1 MQASD
6 ISADQTALFINTLAD
21 FGTLI
26 DRSKESLQSGLAHF
40 HLCFF
45 IIERSNSFADLPADF
60 EGIVFHTV
68 RQLVAFGII
77 SIDNITYTLCADP
90 CGSGKQGLYRC
101 RLFFISE
108 GLFFHWLK
116 FSQEA
121 YQNTAGMCRQ
131 LNLHHFVCLV
141 IGYFYS
147 RKAHGFHIELNREYS
162 LFMAGGYCFYLTG
175 QIVVTQDIAEQMA
188 LLVFAHCSCL
198 MCFGCIAVF
207 TYIQVCYHGIV
218 RVGYGCGM
226 PPGVFRIQQG
236 VIAVSFYQLCVM
248 NTGLFFQSVA
258 DTV

>member
-1 MQASD
+1 MQSSD
-6 ISADQTALFINTLAD
+6 ISADQAALFINALAD
-21 FGTLI
+21 FRTLI
-26 DRSKESLQSGLAHF
+26 NRSKESFQSGFAHF

-45 IIERSNSFADLPADF
+45 VIERGNSFAHLPADF

-68 RQLVAFGII
+68 RQLVAFRII
-77 SIDNITYTLCADP
+77 SIDNIAHALCADP
-90 CGSGKQGLYRC
+90 CGSGKQGVCRC

-108 GLFFHWLK
+108 GLFFHRLK

-147 RKAHGFHIELNREYS
+147 RKAHGFHIELNRKYS

-198 MCFGCIAVF
+198 MCLGCIAVF
-207 TYIQVCYHGIV
+207 THIQVCYHGIV

-226 PPGVFRIQQG
+226 SPGVFRIQQG
-236 VIAVSFYQLCVM
+236 VIAVSFYQLCIM
-248 NTGLFFQSVA
+248 NTGLFFQAVT

>member
-40 HLCFF
+40 HFCFF
-45 IIERSNSFADLPADF
+45 VIERSNSFTDFPADF
-60 EGIVFHTV
+60 EEIIFHTV
-68 RQLVAFGII
+68 RQLVAFRII
-77 SIDNITYTLCADP
+77 SIDNIAHAFCADP
-90 CGSGKQGLYRC
+90 CGSGKQSLCRC
-101 RLFFISE
+101 GLFFISE
-108 GLFFHWLK
+108 SLFFHWLK
-116 FSQEA
+116 FRQEA

-131 LNLHHFVCLV
+131 LNLHHFLCLV

-162 LFMAGGYCFYLTG
+162 LFMAGGYCFHLTG
-175 QIVVTQDIAEQMA
+175 QVVITQDIAEQMA

-207 TYIQVCYHGIV
+207 THIQVCYHGIV

-226 PPGVFRIQQG
+226 SPGVFRIQQG
-236 VIAVSFYQLCVM
+236 VIAVGFYQLCVM
-248 NTGLFFQSVA
+248 NAGLFFQTVA